1 MILTSLS
8 TKADLYQPLAVSCVN
23 FRRWNVTWSASVMS
37 VIQQIQHFCF
47 QTCCNAFSP
56 APWIPLDYQL
66 HVPELVPVCIFI
78 SPSFFPQANC
88 EKGLEH
94 ILMQLCMSAAYLCYL
109 LSEVLLS
116 PSYAV
121 TDVGLFIMT
130 RIFIVNRVFFS
141 KLYLLSSFHPRPSVR
156 LSRPPQQ
163 HCMWL
168 MNGCFESLSS
178 PEEGFNTQQVYS
190 GNIWKCGC
198 LNRWRAVG
206 FCFFLLSPAT
216 FHLPVCK
223 LSFKLSFTRCYFCRF
238 FSISQTQT
246 CL

>member
-66 HVPELVPVCIFI
+66 HVPRARSRLHIYF
-78 SPSFFPQANC
+78 SFVFPQANC

-130 RIFIVNRVFFS
+130 RIFIVNRVVFF
-141 KLYLLSSFHPRPSVR
+141 KVVPPVLVSSSTVCPSVPSTSAALHVANER
-156 LSRPPQQ
+156 MLWESFLTRRRIQ
-163 HCMWL
+163 H
-168 MNGCFESLSS
+168 SAS
-178 PEEGFNTQQVYS
+178 V
-190 GNIWKCGC
+190 
-198 LNRWRAVG
+198 
-206 FCFFLLSPAT
+206 
-216 FHLPVCK
+216 
-223 LSFKLSFTRCYFCRF
+223 
-238 FSISQTQT
+238 
-246 CL
+246 